1 MSDYIY
7 IFSNSYKPV
16 LGGVQTVTSQLAE
29 GFIRHNIKCKVIT
42 NLYPKTLKMY
52 EVIDMVPV
60 VRLPFSINGGN
71 FRNRVMFLVSF
82 LTVFILFTINR
93 PRIVYVHF
101 PIGQV
106 DVINLLHKI
115 FKFRLI
121 TCFHG
126 HDVLRYDEG
135 YSKNSR
141 MFNSQCLLV
150 KHSDVVTAC
159 SNYLCSKIKTVFNV
173 ECTPIAIYN
182 GVDLGRYIGSKCS
195 KSIKRPFLFAWG
207 RLEKIKGYDILIK
220 AFSKLDY
227 DIDLLIAGEGSQRA
241 YLEKLIAELSLNNR
255 VQLLGKLSPDDI
267 VLYSKASL
275 INIIP
280 SLRESFGIV
289 LLEAIAA
296 GRPIICTNSG
306 GLPEIM
312 RPQFGIMCKS
322 NDSNSLREA
331 IINIIS
337 GRYITDF
344 TLKNEYLQRFSVDRM
359 LDAYYSLSK

>member
-1 MSDYIY
+1 MSDCIY
-7 IFSNSYKPV
+7 IFTNSYKPV
-16 LGGVQTVTSQLAE
+16 LGGIQTVTSQLAE
-29 GFIRHNIKCKVIT
+29 GFINRNIKCKVVT
-42 NLYPKTLKMY
+42 NLHPRTLKMY
-52 EVIDMVPV
+52 EIINMVPV
-60 VRLPFSINGGN
+60 LRLPFSINCGN

-82 LTVFILFTINR
+82 IAVFILFILNR

-141 MFNSQCLLV
+141 MFNSQRSLI

-159 SNYLCSKIKTVFNV
+159 SNYLCLKV
-173 ECTPIAIYN
+173 ETIFDILCTPVAVYN
-182 GVDLGRYIGSKCS
+182 GVDLSRFMDSRCHKP
-195 KSIKRPFLFAWG
+195 IKRPFLFAWG

-220 AFSKLDY
+220 TFSKLDY
-227 DIDLLIAGEGSQRA
+227 DIDLLIAGEGSQRRF
-241 YLEKLIAELSLNNR
+241 LEKLIEELSLSNR
-255 VQLLGKLSPDDI
+255 VRLLGKLSPDDI
-267 VLYSKASL
+267 VSYSKASL

-280 SLRESFGIV
+280 SLKESFGIV

-322 NDSNSLREA
+322 NDINSLRA
-331 IINIIS
+331 AVIDIIS
-337 GRYITDF
+337 GKYITDF
-344 TLKNEYLQRFSVDRM
+344 THKNEYLQHFTVDRM
-359 LDAYYSLSK
+359 LDEYYSLCK